1 MIRRFLKYIVVFV
14 LFVVATLNLSAQSGL
29 NVKAPSSA
37 YINEGFTVSY
47 TIQCSGRPSN
57 FDKPTVSG
65 GRIISGPYQSQQ
77 HSTTI
82 INGQVSSSSSY
93 TFSIMILATQEGTV
107 KLSPAQVKADGKVYT
122 SQAVSIRVS
131 NSPSAH
137 SNQRQQ
143 YQNQHNQRQQ
153 SYYNQYQQQQPLSSS
168 QSNEI
173 NIDNSALFIR
183 AIPNKSQVVRGEE
196 IVISYKL
203 YTLVPVSEYS
213 IQTIPSTN
221 GFWVEEL
228 DQQANPTLSIE
239 EVNGQ
244 RYQVATLRKVIV
256 YPQRTGRLTIP
267 GLNVNI
273 LAHIATH
280 SRQSFTTGD
289 PFFDRFLSDPMFSR
303 LATSYQKVQ
312 KDLKTN
318 AITIQVN
325 ELPQPQPK
333 DYCGG
338 VGNFEIT
345 SQTTTQKIKAFDAF
359 YLTYTLKGKGNLT
372 LINSLP
378 LNLPD
383 EFQVSDPEITDN
395 INRTSEGMYGSR
407 TFKYLIIPSVEG
419 DFKIPE
425 LSLSYY
431 DITTNEYKTI
441 SSDGYQI
448 HVDKGDASDGYAKQL
463 DQRAKYRNMDIK
475 TIESHSKTVHIF
487 DEVLIYILPFLIF
500 IITAVVIAIR
510 TRHSDSEYILS
521 TTISRA
527 QKVAVK
533 RLRKAKRLLN
543 KQDYEAF
550 EDEIAYSLWVYL
562 LDRFQIKKKDFSIES
577 LKTKLVGEQ
586 ISTETVEQLANV
598 FERCDYLRFSQDDK
612 AIANESLY
620 NDTVNVIT
628 AMEKEMKEIQK
639 SNKSSKAKILSLLLI
654 LLLPLC
660 STSAQT
666 LQEAEKQYNQK
677 NYTESLAM
685 YQKIAKQEPSTNAYC
700 GVAASYF
707 RLSDYANAMLYYE
720 KALKL
725 APQDKNIQLN
735 INIVRSRLMGD
746 CYIMPEFLPI
756 KIAKYIAGQF
766 SIYIWAILF
775 IVLIVVACVAFFFY
789 RFTERKVLYFY
800 VSLCA
805 LILSLC
811 SMGFGICRQNIQ
823 NDTDNAIIMSAGI
836 KLKPSRSATGKDIM
850 QLYKGQKIRII
861 EDDGTRWIKVRTEDH
876 REGFIENKNYARI

>member
-131 NSPSAH
+131 NSHSAH

-153 SYYNQYQQQQPLSSS
+153 SYYNQYQQQQPSSSS

-325 ELPQPQPK
+325 ELPQPQP
-333 DYCGG
+333 
-338 VGNFEIT
+338 
-345 SQTTTQKIKAFDAF
+345 
-359 YLTYTLKGKGNLT
+359 
-372 LINSLP
+372 
-378 LNLPD
+378 
-383 EFQVSDPEITDN
+383 
-395 INRTSEGMYGSR
+395 
-407 TFKYLIIPSVEG
+407 
-419 DFKIPE
+419 
-425 LSLSYY
+425 
-431 DITTNEYKTI
+431 
-441 SSDGYQI
+441 
-448 HVDKGDASDGYAKQL
+448 
-463 DQRAKYRNMDIK
+463 
-475 TIESHSKTVHIF
+475 
-487 DEVLIYILPFLIF
+487 
-500 IITAVVIAIR
+500 
-510 TRHSDSEYILS
+510 
-521 TTISRA
+521 
-527 QKVAVK
+527 
-533 RLRKAKRLLN
+533 
-543 KQDYEAF
+543 
-550 EDEIAYSLWVYL
+550 
-562 LDRFQIKKKDFSIES
+562 
-577 LKTKLVGEQ
+577 
-586 ISTETVEQLANV
+586 
-598 FERCDYLRFSQDDK
+598 
-612 AIANESLY
+612 
-620 NDTVNVIT
+620 
-628 AMEKEMKEIQK
+628 
-639 SNKSSKAKILSLLLI
+639 
-654 LLLPLC
+654 
-660 STSAQT
+660 
-666 LQEAEKQYNQK
+666 
-677 NYTESLAM
+677 
-685 YQKIAKQEPSTNAYC
+685 
-700 GVAASYF
+700 
-707 RLSDYANAMLYYE
+707 
-720 KALKL
+720 
-725 APQDKNIQLN
+725 
-735 INIVRSRLMGD
+735 
-746 CYIMPEFLPI
+746 
-756 KIAKYIAGQF
+756 
-766 SIYIWAILF
+766 
-775 IVLIVVACVAFFFY
+775 
-789 RFTERKVLYFY
+789 
-800 VSLCA
+800 
-805 LILSLC
+805 
-811 SMGFGICRQNIQ
+811 
-823 NDTDNAIIMSAGI
+823 
-836 KLKPSRSATGKDIM
+836 
-850 QLYKGQKIRII
+850 
-861 EDDGTRWIKVRTEDH
+861 
-876 REGFIENKNYARI
+876 